1 MAIPPDDS
9 ELQLWSLIEQRARP
23 GADTAL
29 LDARIWERFGEEC
42 AVMFTDL
49 TGFSRHVAAFGIIH
63 FLQEIFEQKRLLLP
77 IAAEHGGTLIK
88 VEADSFL
95 LVFPGAEGAVR
106 CAVEMQRACQ
116 RFNAHRAPEAQV
128 LLCVGIGY
136 GRVLRVGDRDVFG
149 AEVNAASKLG
159 EDIATANEVLVTE
172 GLREAAGEL
181 SGMAYSELAA
191 EVPGTARAYRL
202 VYSLIGGQV
211 QTRLRSP

>member
-9 ELQLWSLIEQRARP
+9 ELQLWGLIEQRARP

-29 LDARIWERFGEEC
+29 LDARIWERFGEER

-77 IAAEHGGTLIK
+77 IAAAHGGTLIK

-95 LVFPGAEGAVR
+95 IVFPGAAEAVR

-116 RFNAHRAPEAQV
+116 GFNACRAPEAQV

-159 EDIATANEVLVTE
+159 EDIARANEVLVTE

-181 SGMAYSELAA
+181 VGMTCEELPV
-191 EVPGTARAYRL
+191 EVPGTARAWRL
-202 VYSLIGGQV
+202 VYP
-211 QTRLRSP
+211 R

>member
-49 TGFSRHVAAFGIIH
+49 TGFSRHVVAFGIIH

-95 LVFPGAEGAVR
+95 LVFPGAEGAAR
-106 CAVEMQRACQ
+106 CAVEMQHACQ